1 MSTAPAAGGREP
13 WPYVI
18 AAGFLIVI
26 LVNIGFTVIAVQTAT
41 ALDPSYDA
49 TER

>member
-1 MSTAPAAGGREP
+1 MSIAPATDGREP

-26 LVNIGFTVIAVQTAT
+26 LVNIGFIVIAVQTAP
-41 ALDPSYDA
+41 ALDPSYNT